1 VPEYDAPYYRSVCG
15 ERQTVFDRA
24 RDRRIEDLAAR
35 HAPPRRPD
43 SALLD
48 IGCGYGHLL
57 ARFANRYRLYGVEL
71 SEHAAAIARRRLD
84 RALILRGD
92 VQRGLP
98 FGPKMDVV
106 VAVNVIEHLD
116 DPKAG
121 VDAIAATLRPGGLC
135 VAHLPTINNAASRL
149 VYRLAYA
156 RDPTHVYR
164 PTGREVRALFESA
177 GFRRIE
183 ESYAPHRRWMLAHRR
198 WHPAYLAAFTLVP
211 ERAAE
216 PEPAASRRVP
226 ARRRRSGQAGI
237 EPDAG
242 YV

>member
-1 VPEYDAPYYRSVCG
+1 MPQYDSSYYRHVCG

-24 RDRRIEDLAAR
+24 RDRRIEDLVAR
-35 HAPPRRPD
+35 HAPPLRPD

-57 ARFANRYRLYGVEL
+57 AMFAGRYRLYGVEL
-71 SEHAAAIARRRLD
+71 SDHAAATASRRLD
-84 RALILRGD
+84 DTLILRAD

-98 FGPKMDVV
+98 FGPQMDVTL
-106 VAVNVIEHLD
+106 AVNVVEHLD

-121 VDAIAATLRPGGLC
+121 VDAIATALRPGGLC
-135 VAHLPTINNAASRL
+135 VIHLPTINNAASRL

-156 RDPTHVYR
+156 KDPTHVYR
-164 PTGREVRALFESA
+164 PSGRDVRALFESA
-177 GFRRIE
+177 GFRHIE
-183 ESYAPHRRWMLAHRR
+183 ESYAPHRRWLLAHRK

-226 ARRRRSGQAGI
+226 ARRRRSGQEGI

>member
-1 VPEYDAPYYRSVCG
+1 VPEYDSSYYRHICG
-15 ERQTVFDRA
+15 GRQTRFDRG
-24 RDRRIEDLAAR
+24 RDGRVEDVVAR
-35 HAPPRRPD
+35 HAPPLRSD

-48 IGCGYGHLL
+48 IGCGYGNLL
-57 ARFANRYRLYGVEL
+57 ARFTDRYRLFGVEL
-71 SEHAAAIARRRLD
+71 SDHAAATAHGRLKD
-84 RALILRGD
+84 ALIIRAD

-98 FGPKMDVV
+98 FGPRMDVV

-121 VDAIAATLRPGGLC
+121 VDAIAAALRPGGLC
-135 VAHLPTINNAASRL
+135 VIHLPTINNVASRL

-156 RDPTHVYR
+156 RDPTHVYC

-177 GFRRIE
+177 GFRHIE
-183 ESYAPHRRWMLAHRR
+183 ESYAPHRRWLLAHRR

-216 PEPAASRRVP
+216 PEPAASRRAP
-226 ARRRRSGQAGI
+226 TRRRRSRQAGN
-237 EPDAG
+237 ERRAG